1 MYLRASVL
9 LHVLTPQN
17 GTWEMAAPS
26 NKTLHNIAGRWT
38 LNKDLS
44 DSFAPVL
51 KLQGV
56 NGFIRGVAS
65 YASVHLKITQPS
77 TDEIHLQQ
85 SATGASIP
93 AVTEDW
99 ILDWQ
104 WREGKDPLFGDMKGR
119 ARWIKKED
127 APAGEWDDSDDGLLM
142 QAEGNKPDDEWC
154 GTHYWGFER
163 VDGERRHTRRIFMV
177 NNKTK
182 EKLAVRMVYDFD
194 GE

>member
-1 MYLRASVL
+1 
-9 LHVLTPQN
+9 
-17 GTWEMAAPS
+17 MAAPS
-26 NKTLHNIAGRWT
+26 SKTLHNIAGRWT

-77 TDEIHLQQ
+77 PDEIHLYQ

-104 WREGKDPLFGDMKGR
+104 WRQGKDPLFGDMKGR

-127 APAGEWDDSDDGLLM
+127 APAGEWDDSDNGLLM

-177 NNKTK
+177 NNKTQ
-182 EKLAVRMVYDFD
+182 EELAVRMVYDFD

>member
-1 MYLRASVL
+1 
-9 LHVLTPQN
+9 
-17 GTWEMAAPS
+17 MAAPS

-44 DSFAPVL
+44 DPFAPVL
-51 KLQGV
+51 ELEGV
-56 NGFIRGVAS
+56 NGLIREVAS
-65 YASVHLKITQPS
+65 HTSVHLKITQS
-77 TDEIHLQQ
+77 SSDEIHLQQ

-119 ARWIKKED
+119 ARWIEKEE
-127 APAGEWDDSDDGLLM
+127 APAGEWDDADDGLIM
-142 QAEGNKPDDEWC
+142 QAEGKKPDEEWG
-154 GTHYWGFER
+154 GTHYWGFEQ
-163 VDGERRHTRRIFMV
+163 VNGERRYTRRIYIV
-177 NNKTK
+177 NNKTR
-182 EKLAVRMVYDFD
+182 ERMDVRMVYDFD